1 MGREMHQ
8 QIDPL
13 QQVVS
18 ERLDEE
24 EDNGGLKG
32 QDKERIEQFRLDE
45 EESESER
52 GDE

>member
-24 EDNGGLKG
+24 DNSGRLKR
-32 QDKERIEQFRLDE
+32 QE
-45 EESESER
+45 
-52 GDE
+52 